1 MDDHP
6 DEDESHA
13 YFTAASRVDAMHSRA
28 KTSADVDKLIQS
40 IPDEYL
46 EPVLDLWDEIDDEVH
61 DPTSDE

>member
-13 YFTAASRVDAMHSRA
+13 YFTAASRVGAMHSRA
-28 KTSADVDKLIQS
+28 TTSAGVDKLIQS

-46 EPVLDLWDEIDDEVH
+46 EPVLDLWDEIDDEARG
-61 DPTSDE
+61 PMSDK